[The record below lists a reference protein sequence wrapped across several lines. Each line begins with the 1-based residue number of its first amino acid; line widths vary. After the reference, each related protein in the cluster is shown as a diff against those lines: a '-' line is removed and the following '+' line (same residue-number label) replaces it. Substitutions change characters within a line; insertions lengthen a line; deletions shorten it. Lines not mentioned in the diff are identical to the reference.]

1 MISLNN
7 KWEPILKK
15 ELLNFMNKSP
25 MPTST
30 HDEYHVLRVLN
41 YAKELS
47 EELEF
52 DEDVLVAS
60 IYFHDLGRH
69 YPEGSSKHGGLSAKF
84 AKPILEKINFPKDK
98 IPLVLEA
105 IKLHDE
111 ANNPSERKSVESQ
124 ILYDSDKLDF
134 SGETGIARWLICP
147 NLRGKNFNFYQ
158 TAEYVLNNMKK
169 RKEGMHFE
177 KSKEMSKTI
186 YKDVIEFF
194 ENLKNKTKL

>member
-1 MISLNN
+1 MDNFDN
-7 KWEPILKK
+7 EWEPILKK
-15 ELLNFMNKSP
+15 ELLSFMDKAP
-25 MPTST
+25 MPTPT
-30 HDEYHVLRVLN
+30 HDEYHVLRVLD

-47 EELEF
+47 KGLEF
-52 DEDVLVAS
+52 DKDVLVAS

-69 YPEGSSKHGGLSAKF
+69 YPEGSGKHGGLSAKF
-84 AKPILEKINFPKDK
+84 AEPILEKINFPKDK
-98 IPLVLEA
+98 IPQVLEA
-105 IKLHDE
+105 IRLHDE
-111 ANNPSERKSVESQ
+111 ASSPSERKSVESQ
-124 ILYDSDKLDF
+124 LLYDSDKLDF

-147 NLRGKNFNFYQ
+147 NLRGKNYNFHQ

-177 KSKEMSKTI
+177 KSREMSKTI